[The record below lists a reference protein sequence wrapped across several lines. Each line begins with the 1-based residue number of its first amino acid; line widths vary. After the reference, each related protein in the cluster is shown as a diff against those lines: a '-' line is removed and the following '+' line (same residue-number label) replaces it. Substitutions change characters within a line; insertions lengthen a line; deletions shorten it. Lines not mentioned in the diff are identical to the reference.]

1 MPVLVDDERDAVRAG
16 MLLRWGVQTS
26 VLYRSVTELTAY
38 AAFGSCPR
46 AEDVAAREL
55 TLPLYPHLSEADMDL
70 VVEALAAEVDE
81 SRSAAAA

>member
-1 MPVLVDDERDAVRAG
+1 
-16 MLLRWGVQTS
+16 VQTS

-70 VVEALAAEVDE
+70 VVEALATEVDG
-81 SRSAAAA
+81 SRRVAA